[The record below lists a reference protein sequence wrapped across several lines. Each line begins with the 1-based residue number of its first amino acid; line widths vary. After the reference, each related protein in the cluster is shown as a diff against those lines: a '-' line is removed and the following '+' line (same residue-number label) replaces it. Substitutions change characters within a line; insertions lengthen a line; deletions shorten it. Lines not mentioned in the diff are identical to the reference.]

1 MASYGD
7 NGDCPL
13 TIQIYHMSAVKPDA
27 RTPAKDST
35 DSKDSFF
42 RLRSIRIPIQRVT
55 KRNAQSTLFPS
66 FFYAQKWMQQS
77 SGVILNVN
85 LSAVKWRDL
94 PRHVFDQSS
103 WVFRSNP
110 VIHLDELLL
119 RLCCSMK
126 HHLPGTMTCHDRNS
140 TCQISAGWWLKF

>member
-13 TIQIYHMSAVKPDA
+13 TIQIYQMSAVKPDA
-27 RTPAKDST
+27 RTPAK

-66 FFYAQKWMQQS
+66 FF
-77 SGVILNVN
+77 
-85 LSAVKWRDL
+85 
-94 PRHVFDQSS
+94 
-103 WVFRSNP
+103 
-110 VIHLDELLL
+110 L
-119 RLCCSMK
+119 RPEM
-126 HHLPGTMTCHDRNS
+126 N
-140 TCQISAGWWLKF
+140 AAKFWGDFKR